1 VSKTATET
9 GRQEAKTNPAGLE
22 TDGTTDGKAKGK
34 QAESEYT
41 ARELA
46 ANAEML
52 FATRPECVAAAL
64 REKEITKCTKE
75 RAEKIV
81 RAFMKREVK

>member
-1 VSKTATET
+1 MSKTAAET
-9 GRQEAKTNPAGLE
+9 DKQEVKTNPAGLK
-22 TDGTTDGKAKGK
+22 TAGTTDGRAKGK

-41 ARELA
+41 AGELA
-46 ANAEML
+46 ADAEML
-52 FATRPECVAAAL
+52 FATRPECVLAAL